1 MTNADC
7 SSADIRTAFLAI
19 ARILLASL
27 YYIDNFERPY
37 LSQFSKFWKNSL
49 NTSNLCG
56 IMNKSL
62 NYNFMIGFF
71 NFTYFQKFNIFCS
84 DFADEQLRRAC
95 ARPKTPAQSRWP
107 MPSRVNIFRQKRRRF
122 WNWVAQS
129 AFLIIGSLGKLG
141 SSEKGCEKSVLII
154 ALNNT
159 FYSGKQTNQSWIS
172 NLALF

>member
-19 ARILLASL
+19 ARILLASF

-84 DFADEQLRRAC
+84 DFADGQLRRAC
-95 ARPKTPAQSRWP
+95 ARPKTPAQSRWL

-129 AFLIIGSLGKLG
+129 AFLIIGSLVIVSL
-141 SSEKGCEKSVLII
+141 LITYYCVI
-154 ALNNT
+154 LWFKEHFEYFDLRNIVIHRI
-159 FYSGKQTNQSWIS
+159 FWFI
-172 NLALF
+172 

>member
-1 MTNADC
+1 MTIFPEFFFFQDFSSFSDPNDPIVTNADC

-19 ARILLASL
+19 ARILLASF

-62 NYNFMIGFF
+62 NHNFMIGFF

-84 DFADEQLRRAC
+84 DFADGQLRRAC
-95 ARPKTPAQSRWP
+95 ARPKTPAQSRWL

-122 WNWVAQS
+122 
-129 AFLIIGSLGKLG
+129 
-141 SSEKGCEKSVLII
+141 
-154 ALNNT
+154 
-159 FYSGKQTNQSWIS
+159 
-172 NLALF
+172 